1 MITTVDKRNTTFGLV
16 ALAAVAPLVYIAV
29 KYVARPRVVLAWRV
43 LLDNIRFSRV
53 ERVYAKQLID
63 KVNGYFS
70 EDADA
75 TDLIEKEILR
85 FDSNIVVAT
94 EPDEAVEAKPKVVRR
109 RHEFRMFIVAKIKA
123 KCGGTPKSTPAM
135 VKAVSEIAVKFM
147 EEHNHRAAHIVRD
160 LPHIRMMVFVAT
172 QDEIM
177 ENRLRDQLDLVLNA
191 EAMGQPESLFHH

>member
-1 MITTVDKRNTTFGLV
+1 
-16 ALAAVAPLVYIAV
+16 
-29 KYVARPRVVLAWRV
+29 
-43 LLDNIRFSRV
+43 
-53 ERVYAKQLID
+53 
-63 KVNGYFS
+63 
-70 EDADA
+70 
-75 TDLIEKEILR
+75 
-85 FDSNIVVAT
+85 
-94 EPDEAVEAKPKVVRR
+94 
-109 RHEFRMFIVAKIKA
+109 
-123 KCGGTPKSTPAM
+123 M